1 MSNANTQRPPR
12 ARALAVL
19 LVAVSGG
26 VAGCATTSMLAGKS
40 DWTTLYPGTGSV
52 DTRVVNESGE
62 TITVR
67 ILDEHDE
74 VIAQAPLAAHAAQTL
89 ELPPGTV
96 RATVRVIRDGH
107 ASYTDPEPKQ
117 VDKPGAEWQFTA
129 PTME

>member
-1 MSNANTQRPPR
+1 MSNANTR
-12 ARALAVL
+12 ASLHMRALAVL
-19 LVAVSGG
+19 LVGASCGI
-26 VAGCATTSMLAGKS
+26 ASCATTGMLTGKS
-40 DWTTLYPGTGSV
+40 DWTTLYPGAGSV

-74 VIAQAPLAAHAAQTL
+74 VIAQAPLAAHASQTL

-107 ASYTDPEPKQ
+107 ASYTGPEPKQ
-117 VDKPGAEWQFTA
+117 VEKPGAEWQFTA